1 MIIEKIEKTGRSR
14 YRIWADGTQLISV
27 TSAQL
32 ASLGIS
38 EGDELEGGKAEA
50 FWNGARH
57 LAAQT
62 AMDLLLRRDFAE
74 QELFIRLRRKG
85 FSEEL
90 AAYGLSYVKSYHY
103 TDDDRYAS
111 QLISR
116 LSGTCSFRMLQL
128 KLQEKGLDADT
139 ISSALSAAAWDDRV
153 GIRREIRRKFGEK
166 SRMMLADNDKKL
178 KLIQSLQ
185 RKGYHYGDIREV
197 IRETLTAD

>member
-1 MIIEKIEKTGRSR
+1 MIIEKIEKTGRYR

-27 TSAQL
+27 SSAQL

-103 TDDDRYAS
+103 TDDMRYAR
-111 QLISR
+111 QLIGR
-116 LSGTCSFRMLQL
+116 LSGTCSCRMLRI
-128 KLQEKGLDADT
+128 KLQEKGLASDT
-139 ISSALSAAAWDDRV
+139 ISSALSSSGWDDRD
-153 GIRREIRRKFGEK
+153 GIRREIRRKFGENTDILN
-166 SRMMLADNDKKL
+166 SDKDRCT

-197 IRETLTAD
+197 LRETLTAE

>member
-1 MIIEKIEKTGRSR
+1 MIIDRIEKTGRYR
-14 YRIWADGTQLISV
+14 YRIWADGAQLISV

-32 ASLGIS
+32 ASLGIN
-38 EGDELEGGKAEA
+38 EGDELNGEQMDA
-50 FWNGARH
+50 FWKGARH

-62 AMDLLLRRDFAE
+62 AMNLLLRRDFAE
-74 QELFIRLRRKG
+74 QELFARLRRKG

-103 TDDDRYAS
+103 TDDVRYAS

-116 LSGTCSFRMLQL
+116 LSGTCSFRMLQM
-128 KLQEKGLDADT
+128 KLQEKGLEQEAIDA
-139 ISSALSAAAWDDRV
+139 ALSSSSWDDRD
-153 GIRREIRRKFGEK
+153 GIRREIRKKCGENGA
-166 SRMMLADNDKKL
+166 MMLTDQAKRM